1 MCYTAI
7 LLFNV
12 ILCVVQ
18 CYIMYYTDI
27 LLYSFAG
34 KWFNYGIIF
43 LVMILDLNMWKN
55 QIFYAPEDFAQCV
68 DEQSKISTLHFLHV
82 LYFIVKELSSLGTYL
97 YSHL

>member
-1 MCYTAI
+1 MLFCVLYYVLYCYIVIQCYT
-7 LLFNV
+7 V
-12 ILCVVQ
+12 R
-18 CYIMYYTDI
+18 
-27 LLYSFAG
+27 
-34 KWFNYGIIF
+34 F